1 MVDLNEIHDSMYDN
15 VRGYPLGISLFC
27 NEAPE
32 CYQCTV
38 SAWIRIVF

>member
-27 NEAPE
+27 DEAPNVTNAQ
-32 CYQCTV
+32 YRHG
-38 SAWIRIVF
+38 SG